1 MLRVLLLAWLGL
13 FLGRLNLSE
22 EILLVFL
29 LLRWCSKDLALQG
42 ALDIE
47 LLRALNR
54 VNFLRL
60 FNLRLLCALLNEDVA
75 DVDLL
80 KERIRLG

>member
-1 MLRVLLLAWLGL
+1 M
-13 FLGRLNLSE
+13 NLSE

-29 LLRWCSKDLALQG
+29 LLRRCSKNLALQG
-42 ALDIE
+42 ALDIG

-54 VNFLRL
+54 VTFLRL